1 MRKKLFG
8 LIYMSSYK
16 IQLNIVNLKDLSILE
31 KVDSPSFV
39 QAKSNERVFE
49 QDMGKICSAID
60 GFKEK
65 LKEYKVKNLV
75 IGN

>member
-39 QAKSNERVFE
+39 QAKSNERVF
-49 QDMGKICSAID
+49 
-60 GFKEK
+60 
-65 LKEYKVKNLV
+65 
-75 IGN
+75 